1 MFYSISIL
9 EKDNYKNLKKM
20 LYMWCLSQKWKR
32 KLQHFWTLKK
42 KKLQNEKKK
51 KLCYSYLVYAKNE
64 EKELQH
70 FLSFLEKKITNIE
83 KKGFHLYVVM
93 GKK

>member
-1 MFYSISIL
+1 MF
-9 EKDNYKNLKKM
+9 EPKMKKKTATF
-20 LYMWCLSQKWKR
+20 LNI
-32 KLQHFWTLKK
+32 KK
-42 KKLQNEKKK
+42 KKLQNEKK

-70 FLSFLEKKITNIE
+70 FWSFLEKKITNIE

-93 GKK
+93 GKKLLGENFDHLPWKLC

>member
-1 MFYSISIL
+1 M
-9 EKDNYKNLKKM
+9 
-20 LYMWCLSQKWKR
+20 
-32 KLQHFWTLKK
+32 
-42 KKLQNEKKK
+42 KKK

-70 FLSFLEKKITNIE
+70 FWSFLEKKITNIE

>member
-1 MFYSISIL
+1 MF
-9 EKDNYKNLKKM
+9 EPKMKKKTATF
-20 LYMWCLSQKWKR
+20 LNI
-32 KLQHFWTLKK
+32 KK

-70 FLSFLEKKITNIE
+70 FWSFLEKKITNIE
-83 KKGFHLYVVM
+83 NKGFHLYVVM

>member
-1 MFYSISIL
+1 
-9 EKDNYKNLKKM
+9 M

-42 KKLQNEKKK
+42 KKITKRKKK

-70 FLSFLEKKITNIE
+70 FWSFLEKKITNIE

>member
-1 MFYSISIL
+1 
-9 EKDNYKNLKKM
+9 M

-42 KKLQNEKKK
+42 KLQNEKK

-70 FLSFLEKKITNIE
+70 FWSFLEKKITNIE

>member
-1 MFYSISIL
+1 MF
-9 EKDNYKNLKKM
+9 EPKMKKKTATF
-20 LYMWCLSQKWKR
+20 LNI
-32 KLQHFWTLKK
+32 K

-70 FLSFLEKKITNIE
+70 FWSFLEKKITNIE

-93 GKK
+93 GKKLLGENFDHLPWKLC

>member
-1 MFYSISIL
+1 MF
-9 EKDNYKNLKKM
+9 EPKMKKKTATF
-20 LYMWCLSQKWKR
+20 LNI
-32 KLQHFWTLKK
+32 KK
-42 KKLQNEKKK
+42 KKLQNEKK

-70 FLSFLEKKITNIE
+70 FWSFLEKKITNIE